1 MSVAFKQF
9 RVYLRVGIVLT
20 VALAVGLVLFQ
31 NRNHRVA
38 FWFFWLTDTAEPIN
52 VIYLMVCTAVGA
64 LASWWA
70 LWLARGVWRDWRELA
85 LARKA
90 DRASNWL
97 NQREANLDERERR
110 LDEKVQGSISEEK
123 EVADE

>member
-1 MSVAFKQF
+1 MSVAFKQI
-9 RVYLRVGIVLT
+9 RVYLRVGVVLM

-31 NRNHRVA
+31 NRNHRVV
-38 FWFFWLTDTAEPIN
+38 FWFFWLTDTEKPIN
-52 VIYLMVCTAVGA
+52 VIYLMVFTAVGA

-70 LWLARGVWRDWRELA
+70 LLLARGIWRDWRELA
-85 LARKA
+85 RTRDT

-97 NQREANLDERERR
+97 KQREANLDERERR
-110 LDEKVQGSISEEK
+110 LDEKVQESISQEK